1 MADRNGNE
9 FKQALAYY
17 LGAGIISM
25 DDVLGS
31 AGDTETIMLKTLNQI
46 HTHEIFQ
53 AGGYWMTYIPDP
65 SRPEK
70 RKRVKR
76 KNKKDLENYLFQYY
90 AKGSVTFASLYP
102 EFMEYKTA
110 LVASTTIK
118 EYVLAYNKFYKGDEI
133 TEWNLKTLTTP
144 DLEKW
149 LAGKVKEAG
158 GMDTKQYQKMYCVLS
173 ELLKYA
179 YRKRYIDDNPLL
191 RVNTKRLGI
200 TKFQRKNSASEVFN
214 LDEIPAV
221 LERAEEDLKHYP
233 KNPAPLGIKFA
244 FQTGL
249 RVGELLALK
258 WTDIDIENRIL
269 KVQRFERNA
278 PGISDDYTKVGKVK
292 HIIVEDTKGTF
303 GSRVV
308 TLTDEAVETLKRL
321 KDFQEQFEISSE
333 WVLAR
338 KRDKLHYEAIY
349 RRIIRYC
356 REAGISERGSHK
368 IRKTFISALRDGGM
382 SFEKIA
388 ELVGHKRI
396 ATTMASYSYDLKP
409 DAANLEIMN
418 SALSFSGHQRA
429 PENV

>member
-1 MADRNGNE
+1 MTNQE
-9 FKQALAYY
+9 KFKNALNFF

-25 DDVLGS
+25 DDVLSS
-31 AGDTETIMLKTLNQI
+31 AGEKELIMLKALNQL
-46 HTHEIFQ
+46 HPYEIFE
-53 AGGYWMTYIPDP
+53 ASGYWMTYIHDP
-65 SRPEK
+65 TRPEK
-70 RKRVKR
+70 RKRIKR
-76 KNKKDLENYLFQYY
+76 RNKKDLETFLFEYY
-90 AKGSVTFASLYP
+90 AKENVTFASLYE
-102 EFMEYKTA
+102 EFMAYKEA
-110 LVASTTIK
+110 VVASTTIK
-118 EYVLAYNKFYKGDEI
+118 EYILAYNRYYKGEEI
-133 TEWNLKTLTTP
+133 TERDLKSLTVP

-158 GMDTKQYQKMYCVLS
+158 GMDAKQYGKMSCVFS
-173 ELLKYA
+173 ELFKYA
-179 YRKRYIDDNPLL
+179 YQKRYIDDNPFL
-191 RVNTKRLGI
+191 RIDSKRLGVVA
-200 TKFQRKNSASEVFN
+200 FRRKASTSEVFN
-214 LDEIPAV
+214 LAEIPAV
-221 LERAEEDLKHYP
+221 LERAEEDLKRYP
-233 KNPAPLGIKFA
+233 KNPAPLGIIFT

-278 PGISDDYTKVGKVK
+278 PGISDDYTQLGKVK

-308 TLTDEAVETLKRL
+308 TLTDEAVETLNRL
-321 KDFQEQFEISSE
+321 KDFQEQYEISSE
-333 WVLAR
+333 WVLSN

-356 REAGISERGSHK
+356 REAGIPDRGVHK

-388 ELVGHKRI
+388 EIVGHKRI

-409 DAANLEIMN
+409 DAENLKIMN
-418 SALSFSGHQRA
+418 SALSFQQGTRGHQKIA
-429 PENV
+429 E